1 MEVLNHISDVIIIL
15 CAIATPILAIIE
27 KTQKINWKP
36 LSKIFAFIT
45 GQTEFRNEVRGK
57 IEGIENKIEG
67 VENKIDN
74 IKKDQEEKE
83 ISDIK
88 EKILA
93 FSRMMRL
100 GHIPTESEFRQ
111 IHEIYDIYDKKGYN
125 SYIHTEMEWIMA
137 KENEIKNNLTKK
149 K

>member
-1 MEVLNHISDVIIIL
+1 MELLNHISDVIIIL

-45 GQTEFRNEVRGK
+45 GQTEFRKEVRDK
-57 IEGIENKIEG
+57 IEVIET
-67 VENKIDN
+67 KIDN

>member
-1 MEVLNHISDVIIIL
+1 MELLNHISDVIIVA

-45 GQTEFRNEVRGK
+45 GQTEFRKEVRDK
-57 IEGIENKIEG
+57 IKVIET
-67 VENKIDN
+67 KIDN

-137 KENEIKNNLTKK
+137 KENEKIRHEFYC
-149 K
+149 

>member
-1 MEVLNHISDVIIIL
+1 MELLNHISDVIIVA
-15 CAIATPILAIIE
+15 CAIATPILALIE
-27 KTQKINWKP
+27 KTQKINWRP

-45 GQTEFRNEVRGK
+45 GQTEFRKEVRDK
-57 IEGIENKIEG
+57 IEVI
-67 VENKIDN
+67 ENKIDN

-111 IHEIYDIYDKKGYN
+111 IHEVYDIYDKKGYN
-125 SYIHTEMEWIMA
+125 SYIHTEMEWIML

-149 K
+149 

>member
-1 MEVLNHISDVIIIL
+1 MELLNHISDVIIVA

-45 GQTEFRNEVRGK
+45 GQTEFRKEVRDK
-57 IEGIENKIEG
+57 IKVIET
-67 VENKIDN
+67 KIDN

-100 GHIPTESEFRQ
+100 GHTPTESEFRQ

-125 SYIHTEMEWIMA
+125 SYIHTEMEWIML

>member
-1 MEVLNHISDVIIIL
+1 MEILNHISDVIIIL

-45 GQTEFRNEVRGK
+45 GQTEFRKEVRDK
-57 IEGIENKIEG
+57 IEVIEK
-67 VENKIDN
+67 KIDN

-149 K
+149 